1 MRAILPD
8 ADLLK
13 HLERRVPRYT
23 SYPTAV
29 QFGPEVTAAS
39 YQAWLAD
46 LPADAPL
53 SFYLHIPFCAELC
66 LYCGCNTTVVRRYD
80 PVAAYV
86 ALLEREIDMVGAAV
100 GRRTIA
106 NLHWGGGTP
115 TILAPQDFTRL
126 TAALRERFNFAP
138 DAELAVEI
146 DPRTMTRGHASMLAQ
161 IGITRASL
169 GVQDFD
175 EQVQRAVGR
184 IQSIEQTARVVQ
196 WCREAGIA
204 GINLDLIYGL
214 PHQTMVSTAAT
225 IERALDLDPDRI
237 ALFGYA
243 HVPWMKRHQK
253 LIPEAAL
260 PDSEARFAQSRVAAE
275 MLIAAGFERIGLD
288 HFAKPDDLLARR
300 GRERRLHR
308 NFQGYTTDEAE
319 ILVGFGTSA
328 IGSLPQGYVQNA
340 STTVAYRAAIEA
352 GKFAIA
358 RGREVTDE
366 DRLRRDVISSLMCHL
381 SADLAELCARHNVG
395 AGHFST
401 ELAALDGFISD
412 GIVERSGGVISLPE
426 QARPFVRMVCAAFDQ
441 YLTDNESRY
450 SKAS

>member
-1 MRAILPD
+1 M
-8 ADLLK
+8 
-13 HLERRVPRYT
+13 PRYT

-29 QFGPEVTAAS
+29 QFGPEVTSAS

-46 LPADAPL
+46 LPADSPL
-53 SFYLHIPFCAELC
+53 SLYLHIPFCAELC
-66 LYCGCNTTVVRRYD
+66 LYCGCTTTVARRYD

-86 ALLEREIDMVGAAV
+86 ELLEREIEMVGAIV
-100 GRRTIA
+100 GKRSVA

-115 TILAPQDFTRL
+115 TILAPRDFSRL
-126 TAALRERFNFAP
+126 SAALRDKFSFAP
-138 DAELAVEI
+138 GAELAVEI
-146 DPRTMTRGHASMLAQ
+146 DPRTMTRGHASMLGQ

-175 EQVQRAVGR
+175 ERVQRAVGR
-184 IQSIEQTARVVQ
+184 MQSVEQTAQVVR
-196 WCREAGIA
+196 WCREAGIS

-214 PHQTMVSTAAT
+214 PHQTTTSTAAT
-225 IERALDLDPDRI
+225 IELALGLDPDRI

-253 LIPEAAL
+253 LIPEHAL
-260 PDSEARFAQSRVAAE
+260 PGTEERFAQSQIAAE
-275 MLIAAGFERIGLD
+275 MLSAAGFERIGLD
-288 HFAKPDDLLARR
+288 HFAKPNDLLARR

-319 ILVGFGTSA
+319 ILIGFGTSA

-340 STTVAYRAAIEA
+340 SSTAAYRTAIEA

-358 RGREVTDE
+358 RGREMTDE

-381 SADLAELCARHNVG
+381 SADLAELCARHNV
-395 AGHFST
+395 AVGHFST
-401 ELAALDGFISD
+401 ELAALDGFIGD
-412 GIVERSGGVISLPE
+412 GIVERAGNVISLPE
-426 QARPFVRMVCAAFDQ
+426 RARPFVRMVCAAFDQ
-441 YLTDNESRY
+441 YLTDDEPRY
-450 SKAS
+450 SRAS

>member
-1 MRAILPD
+1 MRTILPN

-29 QFGPEVTAAS
+29 QFGPEVKAAS

-46 LPADAPL
+46 LPADTPL

-86 ALLEREIDMVGAAV
+86 ALLEREIEMVGAIV
-100 GRRTIA
+100 GKRSIA

-115 TILAPQDFTRL
+115 TILAPQDFLRL
-126 TAALRERFNFAP
+126 TATLRDRFSFAP

-146 DPRTMTRGHASMLAQ
+146 DPRTMTRGHASVLAQ

-175 EQVQRAVGR
+175 ERVQRAVGR
-184 IQSIEQTARVVQ
+184 IQSVEQTARVVQ
-196 WCREAGIA
+196 WCRDAGIG

-214 PHQTMVSTAAT
+214 PHQTTASTAAT
-225 IERALDLDPDRI
+225 IERVLDLDPDRI

-253 LIPEAAL
+253 LIPEHAL
-260 PDSEARFAQSRVAAE
+260 PATEERFAQSQIAAE

-288 HFAKPDDLLARR
+288 HFAKPGDLLARR

-308 NFQGYTTDEAE
+308 NFQGYTTDETE
-319 ILVGFGTSA
+319 ILIGFGTSA

-340 STTVAYRAAIEA
+340 SNSVAYRAAIET

-358 RGREVTDE
+358 RGREVTNE

-381 SADLAELCARHNVG
+381 SADLAEICARHNVG
-395 AGHFST
+395 VGHFST

-412 GIVERSGGVISLPE
+412 GVVECAASVISLPE
-426 QARPFVRMVCAAFDQ
+426 RARPFVRMVCAGFDQ
-441 YLTDNESRY
+441 YWADNETRY
-450 SKAS
+450 SRAS